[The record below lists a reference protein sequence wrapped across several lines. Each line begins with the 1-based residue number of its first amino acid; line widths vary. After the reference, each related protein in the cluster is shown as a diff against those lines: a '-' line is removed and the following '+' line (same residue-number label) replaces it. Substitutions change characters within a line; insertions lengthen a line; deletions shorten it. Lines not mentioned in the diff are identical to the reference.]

1 MSNGKGKFTV
11 FCSLVIALLALVG
24 ASSAVTAQS
33 SDPVKLNL
41 GYSVWVG
48 YGPWFIAQDQ
58 GYFKDNGLD
67 VTLTDVENPADRFT
81 AMAGKQLDG
90 LSTTLDTLS
99 QYCNPETPF
108 KAILALDESSGGD
121 GIVASSAIKTI
132 ADLKGKKIGVNLGSV
147 SQFLL
152 EYIFKQNGLTDADV
166 TLVRMSQGDVP
177 AALAAGQIDAGVT
190 WEPHLTAAV
199 KNGATLLVDSKSTPG
214 LIVDVLVMRQDVL
227 DAHPEVAPALIDA
240 WYKSIAYLNSN
251 TDAAETSMAKGLGS
265 FYETAA
271 DIAADLKG
279 ATMFDQPMNEA
290 FWAPGADGAPSKATD
305 TMQFALDT
313 YTKLGVITDPCT
325 PDKLLDSSFVVPPGM
340 VATAEATAMATD
352 MPAMSTEAA
361 TEMTTEM
368 PAMATEAA
376 TEAATEVPTTPEAT
390 AAS

>member
-1 MSNGKGKFTV
+1 MSSGKARISI
-11 FCSLVIALLALVG
+11 FCSLLIALVALVG
-24 ASSAVTAQS
+24 ASIATAQS
-33 SDPVKLNL
+33 SEPIKLNL

-48 YGPWFIAQDQ
+48 YGPWFIAQEE

-81 AMAGKQLDG
+81 AMAGGQLDG

-108 KAILALDESSGGD
+108 KAILGLDESSGGD
-121 GIVASSAIKTI
+121 GIVANSSITSI

-147 SQFLL
+147 SQFFL
-152 EYIFKQNGLTDADV
+152 EYVFKENSLTDADV

-190 WEPHLTAAV
+190 WEPHLTASV

-227 DAHPEVAPALIDA
+227 DARPEVAPALIDA
-240 WYKSIAYLNSN
+240 WYKSIAYLNSD
-251 TDAAETSMAKGLGS
+251 TEDAETTMAKGLGS

-290 FWAPGADGAPSKATD
+290 FWAPGAADEPAKATD
-305 TMQFALDT
+305 TMNFALDT
-313 YTKLGVITDPCT
+313 YTRLGVITDPCT
-325 PDKLLDSSFVVPPGM
+325 SDKLLDASYVVPEGM
-340 VATAEATAMATD
+340 VAPVMTAEATA
-352 MPAMSTEAA
+352 
-361 TEMTTEM
+361 
-368 PAMATEAA
+368 
-376 TEAATEVPTTPEAT
+376 
-390 AAS
+390 AS

>member
-1 MSNGKGKFTV
+1 MRNGKGKFTI
-11 FCSLVIALLALVG
+11 FCSLAIALLALTGVT
-24 ASSAVTAQS
+24 SAVTAQS

-58 GYFKDNGLD
+58 GYFKDNNLD

-121 GIVASSAIKTI
+121 GIVANSSIKSI

-152 EYIFKQNGLTDADV
+152 EYIFKQNGLSDSDV

-190 WEPHLTAAV
+190 WEPHLTASV

-227 DAHPEVAPALIDA
+227 DAHPEVAPALIDS
-240 WYKSIAYLNSN
+240 WYKSIAYLNAN
-251 TDAAETSMAKGLGS
+251 TDAAETTMAKGLGS

-271 DIAADLKG
+271 DIAGDLKG
-279 ATMFDQPMNEA
+279 ATMFDQPMNEN
-290 FWAPGADGAPSKATD
+290 FWAAGANSAPSKATD

-313 YTKLGVITDPCT
+313 YTRLGVITDPCT
-325 PDKLLDSSFVVPPGM
+325 PDKLLDSSFVVPAGY
-340 VATAEATAMATD
+340 VATEEA
-352 MPAMSTEAA
+352 
-361 TEMTTEM
+361 
-368 PAMATEAA
+368 
-376 TEAATEVPTTPEAT
+376 TPEAT
-390 AAS
+390 ASS

>member
-1 MSNGKGKFTV
+1 MSSGKARV
-11 FCSLVIALLALVG
+11 SIFCSLLIAFVALVG
-24 ASSAVTAQS
+24 ASSATAQS
-33 SDPVKLNL
+33 SDPIKLNL

-48 YGPWFIAQDQ
+48 YGPWFIAQEE

-81 AMAGKQLDG
+81 AMAGGQLDG
-90 LSTTLDTLS
+90 LSTTLDALS

-121 GIVASSAIKTI
+121 GIVVNSGITSV

-147 SQFLL
+147 SQFFL
-152 EYIFKQNGLTDADV
+152 EYVFKENGLTDADV

-190 WEPHLTAAV
+190 WEPHLTASV

-227 DAHPEVAPALIDA
+227 DAHPEVAPALIDS
-240 WYKSIAYLNSN
+240 WYKSIAYLNSD
-251 TDAAETSMAKGLGS
+251 TEDAETTMAKGLGS

-271 DIAADLKG
+271 DIAGDLKG

-290 FWAPGADGAPSKATD
+290 FWGPGPADVSKATE
-305 TMQFALDT
+305 TMDFALDT

-325 PDKLLDSSFVVPPGM
+325 SDKLLDASYVVPNGM
-340 VATAEATAMATD
+340 M
-352 MPAMSTEAA
+352 A
-361 TEMTTEM
+361 TEMAPM
-368 PAMATEAA
+368 M
-376 TEAATEVPTTPEAT
+376 TPEAT